1 MITNA
6 ATKKARLFLDANTG
20 KWTAE
25 YQGHILAASYN
36 KEYVVEKIRTND
48 CRRAQKFGI
57 VDVEEVGEIV
67 TAQPDGSP
75 ILDDAEDDALEF
87 DINTRF
93 EFMETLVQMV
103 VDRTI
108 PSLVIT
114 GEGGLGKTF
123 VVKQVLKDNKLQD
136 AATFDKARSDVEIE
150 LAKARQAAEEAQK
163 AAEKANKRRKK
174 GDEEDEE
181 SQPGG
186 MQSLAQVE
194 ELLKKSRELAT
205 AGDFVF
211 VKGYST
217 AKALYRTLFENNGK
231 IIVFDDCDSIQK
243 DSTAVNILKA
253 AADSYDERWVDWRSE
268 NPFSDLPRSFMFTG
282 QIVFISNMPY
292 HRLDQ
297 AIRSRSMCVDLSM
310 TVEQKLERMARIIE
324 SPEFMASSTE
334 ATIEFKREALAFM
347 IEKKHLIRDLN
358 MRSLISTV
366 KIRMGDK
373 PNWRQLAEFIL
384 RTNA

>member
-1 MITNA
+1 MITTA

-136 AATFDKARSDVEIE
+136 AATFDKARSDVEVE

-174 GDEEDEE
+174 NEDEDEE
-181 SQPGG
+181 SQPAG

-194 ELLKKSRELAT
+194 ELLKKSRELAN

-324 SPEFMASSTE
+324 SPEFMASSAE